1 MAEKVTCPYCGKLV
15 KVDNFCEE
23 CGNPLTKAGKIERS
37 SRETEEQKKEKK
49 RIEDDEKAE
58 KAKEWKHK
66 KELTKMQYSHEE
78 IMQELRLADKR
89 KTKLIVL
96 LILVFICIIGA
107 STMAAIFIVKKHH
120 DNLPYQRNSEYKIWK
135 NPVTVKEYNYFVNET
150 NYISKT
156 AKSQNYVI
164 HVTDEKMELA
174 DSVDYNSMENNSPIV
189 FVSFFD
195 AVEYCNFRSNDEG
208 LKEYYNIQSDGK
220 ILINEK
226 ANGYRLP
233 TAKEWTDSAKKFK
246 ELRDDI
252 ISEWCFDIYEN
263 NEQYRVIKKYQKG
276 IKVPAEYQSFSD
288 SEYGVDSI
296 GFRVVRK

>member
-1 MAEKVTCPYCGKLV
+1 MAEKVTCPNCGKEVLAQ
-15 KVDNFCEE
+15 NFCEE
-23 CGNPLTKAGKIERS
+23 CGFPLTNEGIVIQS
-37 SRETEEQKKEKK
+37 PRETEEQKKARKS
-49 RIEDDEKAE
+49 IENQQ
-58 KAKEWKHK
+58 WKQK
-66 KELTKMQYSHEE
+66 QTLQARQYAHEE
-78 IMQELRLADKR
+78 KIKR
-89 KTKLIVL
+89 TVL
-96 LILVFICIIGA
+96 LILIFICIIGA
-107 STMAAIFIVKKHH
+107 SIVAAFFIAKKHH

-174 DSVDYNSMENNSPIV
+174 DSVDYNLMKNNSPIV

>member
-1 MAEKVTCPYCGKLV
+1 MTEKIICPKCGKTVLAQ
-15 KVDNFCEE
+15 NFCEE
-23 CGNPLTKAGKIERS
+23 CGFPLTSEGKIVRS
-37 SRETEEQKKEKK
+37 PRETADQKEEKK
-49 RIEDDEKAE
+49 RIEN
-58 KAKEWKHK
+58 
-66 KELTKMQYSHEE
+66 MQWQQNQTMQAQQFAHEE
-78 IMQELRLADKR
+78 

-107 STMAAIFIVKKHH
+107 SIVSAFFIAKKHN
-120 DNLPYQRNSEYKIWK
+120 DNLPYKKNSGYKIWK
-135 NPVTVKEYNYFVNET
+135 NPVTVKEYNYFVKET
-150 NYISKT
+150 DYISKT

-164 HVTDEKMELA
+164 HVTDEKMELVY
-174 DSVDYNSMENNSPIV
+174 SVDYNSMENSSPIV

-220 ILINEK
+220 ILINED

-233 TAKEWTDSAKKFK
+233 TAKEWTESAKKFK

-252 ISEWCFDIYEN
+252 ISEWCFDIYDN

-276 IKVPAEYQSFSD
+276 IKVPTEYQSFSD

>member
-1 MAEKVTCPYCGKLV
+1 MAEKVTCPNCGKKV
-15 KVDNFCEE
+15 PVDNFCEE
-23 CGNPLTKAGKIERS
+23 CGFPLTNEGKVIQS
-37 SRETEEQKKEKK
+37 PRETEEQKKAWDEIKDREWKHEQTSNAQKYAHEEKIK
-49 RIEDDEKAE
+49 RIE
-58 KAKEWKHK
+58 
-66 KELTKMQYSHEE
+66 
-78 IMQELRLADKR
+78 
-89 KTKLIVL
+89 L
-96 LILVFICIIGA
+96 LILIFICIIGA
-107 STMAAIFIVKKHH
+107 SIVAAFFIAKKYH

-156 AKSQNYVI
+156 AKSQNYII

-174 DSVDYNSMENNSPIV
+174 DSVDYNLMKNNSPIV